1 MTSSKPQFV
10 GECRYVKL
18 SDLCMKGK
26 SSLRRKDVDGKGPY
40 AVYGASGIV
49 GAMSSFQNSE
59 PYVAVVKDG
68 AGVGRT
74 SICNAKTSVLGTM
87 QALLP
92 KEGVECKYLLHL
104 VRSMKLGEEFSG
116 STIPHIYF
124 KDYGKSVV
132 PFPSMAVQKQIVEVL
147 DSVEKQRVL
156 VNEQI
161 HRFDSLVKSRFVE
174 MFEQGNCFPRI
185 AVGDVFKTSSGGTPS
200 SKRREEYYEGGDI
213 PWLTSGEVNQNRIT
227 KTNAY
232 ITRQGFDNSS
242 AKWIP
247 SNSVVIAMYGATAGK
262 SGLLSIRATTNQ
274 AVCSIW
280 PNEDFVP
287 EYLLYA
293 VRQKEQWMIRQTAG
307 GAQPNISQAIIK
319 RMYLAKPPIEIQNEF
334 CLFVKQVDKSRFVA
348 QQQIEKLQLLYDSLA
363 QEYFGD

>member
-116 STIPHIYF
+116 STIPYIF
-124 KDYGKSVV
+124 QGLWKECGSFSEYGST
-132 PFPSMAVQKQIVEVL
+132 ET
-147 DSVEKQRVL
+147 
-156 VNEQI
+156 
-161 HRFDSLVKSRFVE
+161 
-174 MFEQGNCFPRI
+174 NCR
-185 AVGDVFKTSSGGTPS
+185 
-200 SKRREEYYEGGDI
+200 
-213 PWLTSGEVNQNRIT
+213 
-227 KTNAY
+227 
-232 ITRQGFDNSS
+232 
-242 AKWIP
+242 
-247 SNSVVIAMYGATAGK
+247 GA
-262 SGLLSIRATTNQ
+262 
-274 AVCSIW
+274 
-280 PNEDFVP
+280 
-287 EYLLYA
+287 
-293 VRQKEQWMIRQTAG
+293 
-307 GAQPNISQAIIK
+307 
-319 RMYLAKPPIEIQNEF
+319 
-334 CLFVKQVDKSRFVA
+334 
-348 QQQIEKLQLLYDSLA
+348 
-363 QEYFGD
+363 